1 MAKRR
6 ARALLFLTPLAM
18 VALLAGGL
26 RAQTSVS
33 SNRLVNAAKEPHN
46 WLTYSGGY
54 FSQRYSTLNQIDPA
68 NVRNLEM
75 KWIYQGAV
83 AGGWQTT
90 PLVVDGMMYI
100 TQRPNDV
107 LALDPRTGRV
117 FWTYQYTPSPDS
129 RVCCGSNNRGLAI
142 LGDTLFMGTLDG
154 QLIAIDAKNGK
165 PLWRSKVAEPKAGY
179 SLTLAPLVVKD
190 LVIVGVGGG
199 EYGIR
204 GYISAY
210 DAKTGK
216 ERWRFYTVPGPG
228 EPGHETWRSCP
239 PSPATFCDSDV

>member
-1 MAKRR
+1 MAKRG
-6 ARALLFLTPLAM
+6 ASTLLLLAPLAF
-18 VALLAGGL
+18 VALFAAGL
-26 RAQTSVS
+26 RAQTPVS
-33 SNRLVNAAKEPHN
+33 SERLINAAKEPNN

-54 FSQRYSTLNQIDPA
+54 FSQRYSTLNQIDPT

-90 PLVVDGMMYI
+90 PLVVDGVMYI

-107 LALDPRTGRV
+107 LALDPKTGRV
-117 FWTYQYTPSPDS
+117 FWTYQYSPSPES

-142 LGDTLFMGTLDG
+142 LGDTLYMGTLDG
-154 QLIAIDAKNGK
+154 ELIAIDAKSGR
-165 PLWRSKVAEPKAGY
+165 PLWRTKVAEPRAGY

-210 DAKTGK
+210 
-216 ERWRFYTVPGPG
+216 
-228 EPGHETWRSCP
+228 
-239 PSPATFCDSDV
+239 